1 MATSTFSNLS
11 ILVSTVALCFQI
23 HRTKSVDTSH
33 SVRAQICMFLARG
46 TGALNTPARAVA
58 LFARFCKEMKI
69 TRRNANEFSRNNHDF
84 FLIATFSLKFLFSL
98 HRRGIGYNLHLCWK
112 DTGVFRPSE
121 TYYLSVFILREEIC
135 GMTLGV
141 SIHLSE
147 KNNSL

>member
-33 SVRAQICMFLARG
+33 SVLAQICMFLARG

-58 LFARFCKEMKI
+58 LFAQKWKLHVEMQMNSLETI
-69 TRRNANEFSRNNHDF
+69 II

-98 HRRGIGYNLHLCWK
+98 HRRGIGYNLLLCWK
-112 DTGVFRPSE
+112 DTAVFRPSQKVLP
-121 TYYLSVFILREEIC
+121 LSFYFARWNLRHDS
-135 GMTLGV
+135 LGV
-141 SIHLSE
+141 SIHLRK